1 MLSTSRIWK
10 PAPPAP
16 REPRETVWVSAKP
29 GEREDAES
37 RERWLAAAGE
47 LDGGGEEE
55 RARVVPA
62 GETGMAEGGGGEEA
76 RKDLEGWLG
85 AAMMFWVVGTA
96 AGEGGVFW
104 RAGPLL
110 WAGAWLGGEAWAGG
124 RGSRALL
131 LRLAASGGGGVG
143 VSVCDGGAGEGVGEV
158 RRGELLGG
166 DAAQFL
172 RGLALAHRACV
183 GECKEQAE
191 KQRWTYKRQREKTGP
206 GTRRLL

>member
-55 RARVVPA
+55 RARAVLA

-85 AAMMFWVVGTA
+85 AAMMFWVVGMA

-104 RAGPLL
+104 RGGPLL

-131 LRLAASGGGGVG
+131 LRLAASGGGL
-143 VSVCDGGAGEGVGEV
+143 AGSLSAMEV
-158 RRGELLGG
+158 RAKESARSGG
-166 DAAQFL
+166 GSCLEEMRPSFFEDWPWPIVRVWGSA
-172 RGLALAHRACV
+172 
-183 GECKEQAE
+183 KN
-191 KQRWTYKRQREKTGP
+191 RQRNNDGQ
-206 GTRRLL
+206 RLTD